1 MFKKLAAK
9 MGAGA
14 ASVDAVLST
23 PTVRP
28 GEQVTGIVHVEGG
41 DVEQEINRIT
51 VALETVVEVET
62 DDSEF
67 NSTQRFAT
75 QPITGGMTVRPNERR
90 QFPFTLQVPYETPLT
105 HIEGHQLPGVKMGV
119 RTELEIARS
128 VDKGDLDPVQIVSLP
143 GQTQLMEA
151 LAQLGFRFKS
161 ADVEKG
167 KLRGATLPFF
177 QEIEFHPGPEY
188 RGKFNELEVT
198 FIGGP
203 QETRVIFEADQKG
216 TWFSEGND
224 AVSWFSIPSYGGG
237 DFVGLVQQQLH
248 ALGRRRGW
256 F

>member
-1 MFKKLAAK
+1 
-9 MGAGA
+9 
-14 ASVDAVLST
+14 
-23 PTVRP
+23 
-28 GEQVTGIVHVEGG
+28 
-41 DVEQEINRIT
+41 
-51 VALETVVEVET
+51 
-62 DDSEF
+62 
-67 NSTQRFAT
+67 
-75 QPITGGMTVRPNERR
+75 
-90 QFPFTLQVPYETPLT
+90 
-105 HIEGHQLPGVKMGV
+105 
-119 RTELEIARS
+119 
-128 VDKGDLDPVQIVSLP
+128 VQIVSLP

-188 RGKFNELEVT
+188 RGRFNELEVT
-198 FIGGP
+198 FLGGP

-237 DFVGLVQQQLH
+237 DMVGVVQHQLH
-248 ALGRRRGW
+248 ALGQRRGW